1 MTATQFRALRFVFP
15 YTQTLSDDGVGMQH
29 SPRGGLS
36 TVVGDDSVRQ
46 ALLMLLS
53 TRPGERVNRPTYGC
67 SLHRL
72 LFSPADDTTAGLAMH
87 YVQQAVRQWEPR
99 VDVVALD
106 AVPSLTDAGDPV
118 IQIEL
123 RYRVKYTASVDSLV
137 VTMPLNDGSGA

>member
-1 MTATQFRALRFVFP
+1 MSSPQFRALRFVFP
-15 YTQTLSDDGVGMQH
+15 YTETLSDDGVGLQH

-36 TVVGDDSVRQ
+36 TVAGDDSIRQ

-99 VDVVALD
+99 VDVAGLD
-106 AVPSLTDAGDPV
+106 AVPTVTESGDPV
-118 IQIEL
+118 IHIEL
-123 RYRVKYTASVDSLV
+123 KYQVKYSASVDSLV
-137 VTMPLNDGSGA
+137 VSVPLNDGSAA